1 MSETGEIMEFKSSV
15 GYVISN
21 TGRKLNQKLQQLF
34 HDYDV
39 TPEQW
44 SLLMCL
50 DEHDGITHKDLAQRA
65 DKDPANITR
74 LVDQLERKELVRRA
88 ANPGDRRSQLLYV
101 TDNGRKIARTLAPIE
116 ADFVK
121 QMLTGISEE
130 EILAFM
136 AFMDKIIKNAE

>member
-1 MSETGEIMEFKSSV
+1 MEFKQSV

-34 HDYDV
+34 HEHDV

-50 DEHDGITHKDLAQRA
+50 DEHDGITHKDLAHRT

-74 LVDQLERKELVRRA
+74 LVDQLERKELVRRV
-88 ANPGDRRSQLLYV
+88 ANPGDRRSQLLYL
-101 TDNGRKIARTLAPIE
+101 TPNGRTNAHALAPIE
-116 ADFVK
+116 ANLVT
-121 QMLTGISEE
+121 QMLTDISEE
-130 EILAFM
+130 EIQAFM
-136 AFMDKIIKNAE
+136 SFMAKIKNNVEQPM